1 MIWIMAEN
9 FDITH
14 SPLEQ
19 TYSADG
25 HSVHIQIYRSAGGR
39 WILEVVDEL
48 GTSTVWDDLFETD
61 KLALIEAFVAI
72 ETEGIGSF
80 ITKAHN
86 QAKAAEPQLLK
97 ALAQEKFQ
105 PTGQEV
111 QDMMASLSEEEL
123 EELDQFLLYGVD
135 NDEAMT
141 LDTLDG
147 YLHAIAIGP
156 QTIMPRQWLPKV
168 WGEDSA
174 MMPPMDSMEQLN
186 HIMGL
191 VMRHYNS
198 IISGFEQSPPMVM
211 PYWNTYQYDIGEFED
226 AEMWAH
232 GFTEGVA
239 LNRGAWKPLLNS
251 PQGQQWYRPIG
262 LLGEEAFSADQDEL
276 TQTPQQREQL
286 AQQIEDSLANI
297 HAFWLPLRVAVH
309 ERQTSQRLRK
319 KVGRNEPCPCGSGKK
334 FKKCCGSASELH

>member
-1 MIWIMAEN
+1 MLSMTE
-9 FDITH
+9 DIDIIH

-19 TYSADG
+19 AYSAGG
-25 HSVHIQIYRSAGGR
+25 HSVRIQIYRSADSQ
-39 WILEVVDEL
+39 WILEVVDEH
-48 GTSTVWDDLFETD
+48 GTSTVWDDQFETD
-61 KLALIEAFVAI
+61 KLALEEAFIAI

-80 ITKAHN
+80 IAKAHN
-86 QAKAAEPQLLK
+86 EAKAAEPELLNAVAEGK
-97 ALAQEKFQ
+97 IK
-105 PTGQEV
+105 PTAQEV
-111 QDMMASLSEEEL
+111 QDMLAPLSDEEL

-156 QTIMPRQWLPKV
+156 QTIMPSQWLPKV
-168 WGEDSA
+168 WGEGSA
-174 MMPPMDSMEQLN
+174 MMPPTDSIDQLN

-191 VMRHYNS
+191 VMRLYNS
-198 IISGFEQSPPMVM
+198 IIHDFENKPPLVA
-211 PYWNTYQYDIGEFED
+211 PYWDTYEYDIGEFEEAD
-226 AEMWAH
+226 GWAY

-239 LNRGAWKPLLNS
+239 LNRAAWKPLFDS
-251 PQGQQWYRPIG
+251 PLGQQWYRPIG
-262 LLGEEAFSADQDEL
+262 LLGEESFSADQDEL
-276 TQTPQQREQL
+276 TKTPEQREQL

-297 HAFWLPLRVAVH
+297 HAFWLPLREAIH
-309 ERQTSQRLRK
+309 ERETAQRLRT

>member
-1 MIWIMAEN
+1 MLHMTH
-9 FDITH
+9 DIEIIH
-14 SPLEQ
+14 SPLAQ
-19 TYSADG
+19 TYSAGG
-25 HSVHIQIYRSAGGR
+25 HSVDIQIYRTPDTH
-39 WILEVVDEL
+39 WVLEVVDER

-61 KLALIEAFVAI
+61 KLALEYAIKAI
-72 ETEGIGSF
+72 ETEGIGNF

-86 QAKAAEPQLLK
+86 EAKAAEPELLK
-97 ALAQEKFQ
+97 ALAQGKIQ
-105 PTGQEV
+105 PTAQEV
-111 QDMMASLSEEEL
+111 QDMMEPLSDEEL

-156 QTIMPRQWLPKV
+156 QTIMPSQWLPKI

-174 MMPPMDSMEQLN
+174 MMPPTDSIDQLN

-198 IISGFEQSPPMVM
+198 IIHGFELKPPLVA
-211 PYWNTYQYDIGEFED
+211 PYWDTCEYDIGEFEEAD
-226 AEMWAH
+226 GWAY

-239 LNRGAWKPLLNS
+239 LNRAAWKPLFDS
-251 PQGQQWYRPIG
+251 PLGQQWYRPIG
-262 LLGEEAFSADQDEL
+262 LLGEESFSADQGEQ
-276 TQTPQQREQL
+276 TQTPAQREHL

-297 HAFWLPLRVAVH
+297 HAFWLPLRVAIY
-309 ERQTSQRLRK
+309 ERETSQRMRN